1 MLALYEAR
9 VEEVLFGCGFHCT
22 GINCKNGSYTFSIF
36 IASNP
41 AKGLLYIHD
50 LVDPRVVW
58 SSNRDHP
65 VGINATLEFTG
76 EGDLVLKD
84 ADGSVNW
91 STGTSGKS
99 VVAMNLTDGG
109 NLVLLDGNNKTVWQS
124 FDYPTDT
131 LLLGQSLRV
140 GQKLTHT
147 ASQNNPTKG
156 GLFVLSLTISGLSAS
171 IQSNLSPP
179 LAYFSM
185 SFAGRD
191 SSYVRLAN
199 GSLDFAMDDDTN
211 RPVID
216 LPHSSAV
223 QFVNLGS
230 SGHLRLYDYSPLNG
244 AVELADLLGLD
255 PCHYPTAC
263 GNYGVCSQGNC
274 TCPAST
280 GRNNYLEE
288 RNPEHPD
295 RGCSVRG
302 APLTCKA
309 SESRTF
315 LEIPN
320 LDYFN
325 FVSHFEDVDLEKC
338 KEACAKNCSCMA
350 VLYRASPDKS
360 KKWCFLPSEV
370 LSMINVTNASGN
382 YTAAY
387 IKVQRDLSEYPRA
400 DDKRR
405 NRRIFL
411 ASIFAAAVGFLI
423 LVTMFVLQKQK
434 KKKKKKKRNR
444 VKTKLVGSSIEH
456 IPGLLMRFTYAELE
470 KITKNFSEKLGEG
483 GFSNVYEGMLHDGT
497 KVAVKRIDG
506 SANMAKYIFAE
517 VKVIG
522 SIHHANLVRLLGF
535 CADESH
541 RLLVYEYMS
550 NGSLDKWIFAESEGC
565 HLPTWEKRR
574 NIILDVA
581 RGLHYL
587 HEECH
592 QKIVHCDIKPQNI
605 LLDKNFRAKV
615 SDFGLSKPI
624 DRDQSRVMTA
634 LRGTPGYLAPEWLS
648 GAITEK
654 VDIYSFGMVILD
666 IVCGK
671 RVFSQLE
678 DDQEGTNLLE
688 LLQRTL
694 EEGSLLHMI
703 DQKIEDVDEASV
715 TSLLKVSAWCLQP
728 DFRKR
733 PSMSMVI
740 NVLEGASITMIED
753 LL

>member
-1 MLALYEAR
+1 MFRLSFRTSSIQLLLPLLLFDCLILVQPAFVKLPAKWENASDGNRVYHFKGNHTVILALYEAR
-9 VEEVLFGCGFHCT
+9 VEQVLFGCGFHCT

-41 AKGLLYIHD
+41 TVGMLYINE
-50 LVDPRVVW
+50 LVEPQVVW

-131 LLLGQSLRV
+131 LLLGQALRV
-140 GQKLTHT
+140 GQKLSHT

-156 GLFVLSLTISGLSAS
+156 ALFVFSLTISGLSAS

-216 LPHSSAV
+216 LPYASV
-223 QFVNLGS
+223 QFVNLAS
-230 SGHLRLYDYSPLNG
+230 SGHLRLYDYRPLNG

-280 GRNNYLEE
+280 GRNNYLEQ

-295 RGCSVRG
+295 RGCSVR

-325 FVSHFEDVDLEKC
+325 FVAHFEDVDLEKC

-387 IKVQRDLSEYPRA
+387 INVQRDLSEYPWA

-411 ASIFAAAVGFLI
+411 ASIFAAAVGSLI
-423 LVTMFVLQKQK
+423 LVTIFFLQKK

-470 KITKNFSEKLGEG
+470 EITKNFSEKLGEG

-497 KVAVKRIDG
+497 KVTVKHIDG
-506 SANMAKYIFAE
+506 FANMA
-517 VKVIG
+517 
-522 SIHHANLVRLLGF
+522 N
-535 CADESH
+535 
-541 RLLVYEYMS
+541 
-550 NGSLDKWIFAESEGC
+550 
-565 HLPTWEKRR
+565 
-574 NIILDVA
+574 
-581 RGLHYL
+581 
-587 HEECH
+587 
-592 QKIVHCDIKPQNI
+592 
-605 LLDKNFRAKV
+605 
-615 SDFGLSKPI
+615 
-624 DRDQSRVMTA
+624 
-634 LRGTPGYLAPEWLS
+634 
-648 GAITEK
+648 
-654 VDIYSFGMVILD
+654 
-666 IVCGK
+666 
-671 RVFSQLE
+671 QLE

-688 LLQRTL
+688 QRTL

-703 DQKIEDVDEASV
+703 DQKIEDVDEVSV